1 MVHIEPLQ
9 ILLVKCETSTAIGTT
24 EVLTVIAITAF
35 AGGTS
40 FLGALIARK
49 RNFSEQQVLFFTAF
63 GAGILMA
70 AAIFEMVIEAETT
83 LGIALTLFSF
93 LVGAIIFTLADLI
106 AEKKG
111 GGAGILLGIGL
122 DSIPES
128 LAIGASIASAGPA
141 MALAI
146 LIGIQ
151 NVPEGIASYREM
163 MSGKTAFKSNPKKA
177 LAAIGIVSI
186 IPIFLGLVGLFY
198 MQGMAEVIAII
209 LALSAGGIF
218 YMLYYDMI
226 PKAHKERKWLPTFG
240 AVLGFIIGFA
250 IVRTIGG

>member
-1 MVHIEPLQ
+1 MSL
-9 ILLVKCETSTAIGTT
+9 
-24 EVLTVIAITAF
+24 EVLDVLRVIALLSF

-40 FLGALIARK
+40 FLGALISK
-49 RNFSEQQVLFFTAF
+49 YKKFGDQQILFLTAF
-63 GAGILMA
+63 GAGILIS
-70 AAIFEMVIEAETT
+70 AAIFEMVVEAEKIIGITFT
-83 LGIALTLFSF
+83 LLSF
-93 LVGAIIFTLADLI
+93 IGGSIIFTIADVI
-106 AEKKG
+106 AERRG

-128 LAIGASIASAGPA
+128 LAIGASIAAGPGLA
-141 MALAI
+141 IAI

-163 MSGKTAFKSNPKKA
+163 RSGKTAFSNSKKA
-177 LAAIGIVSI
+177 LIAIGIVSI
-186 IPIFLGLVGLFY
+186 IPIILGLVGLFY
-198 MQGMAEVIAII
+198 LQGMTYVIGLT

-218 YMLYYDMI
+218 YMLHYDMI

-250 IVRTIGG
+250 IIRLI

>member
-1 MVHIEPLQ
+1 MSL
-9 ILLVKCETSTAIGTT
+9 
-24 EVLTVIAITAF
+24 EVLDILRVIALLSF

-40 FLGALIARK
+40 FLGALISK
-49 RNFSEQQVLFFTAF
+49 YKKFGDQQILFLTAF
-63 GAGILMA
+63 GAGILIS
-70 AAIFEMVIEAETT
+70 AAIFKMVVEAEKII
-83 LGIALTLFSF
+83 GITLTLLSF
-93 LVGAIIFTLADLI
+93 IGGSIIFTIADVI
-106 AEKKG
+106 AERRG

-128 LAIGASIASAGPA
+128 LAIGASIAAGPGLA
-141 MALAI
+141 IAI

-163 MSGKTAFKSNPKKA
+163 RSGKTAFSNSKKA
-177 LAAIGIVSI
+177 LIAIGIVSI
-186 IPIFLGLVGLFY
+186 IPIILGLVGLFY
-198 MQGMAEVIAII
+198 LQGMTYVIGLT

-218 YMLYYDMI
+218 YMLHYDMI

-250 IVRTIGG
+250 IIRLI

>member
-1 MVHIEPLQ
+1 MSL
-9 ILLVKCETSTAIGTT
+9 
-24 EVLTVIAITAF
+24 EVLDILRVIALLSF

-40 FLGALIARK
+40 FLGALISK
-49 RNFSEQQVLFFTAF
+49 YKKFGDQQILFLTAF
-63 GAGILMA
+63 GAGILIS
-70 AAIFEMVIEAETT
+70 AAIFEMVVEAEKII
-83 LGIALTLFSF
+83 GITLTLLFFIGGS
-93 LVGAIIFTLADLI
+93 IIFTIADVI
-106 AEKKG
+106 AERRG

-128 LAIGASIASAGPA
+128 LAIGASIAAGPGLA
-141 MALAI
+141 IAI

-163 MSGKTAFKSNPKKA
+163 RSGKTAFSNSKKA
-177 LAAIGIVSI
+177 LIAIGIVSI
-186 IPIFLGLVGLFY
+186 IPIILGLVGLFY
-198 MQGMAEVIAII
+198 LQGMTYVIGLT

-218 YMLYYDMI
+218 YMLHYDMI

-250 IVRTIGG
+250 IIRLI

>member
-1 MVHIEPLQ
+1 MSL
-9 ILLVKCETSTAIGTT
+9 
-24 EVLTVIAITAF
+24 EVLDILRVIALLSF

-40 FLGALIARK
+40 FLGALISK
-49 RNFSEQQVLFFTAF
+49 YKKFGDQQILFLTAF
-63 GAGILMA
+63 GAGILIS
-70 AAIFEMVIEAETT
+70 AAIFEMVIEAEKII
-83 LGIALTLFSF
+83 GITLTLLSF
-93 LVGAIIFTLADLI
+93 IGGSIIFTIADVM
-106 AEKKG
+106 AERRG

-128 LAIGASIASAGPA
+128 LAIGASIAAGPGLA
-141 MALAI
+141 IAI

-163 MSGKTAFKSNPKKA
+163 RSWKTAFSNSKKA
-177 LAAIGIVSI
+177 LIAIGIVSI
-186 IPIFLGLVGLFY
+186 IPIILGLVGLFY
-198 MQGMAEVIAII
+198 LQGMIYVIGLT

-218 YMLYYDMI
+218 YMLHYDMI

-250 IVRTIGG
+250 IVRTVGQQ

>member
-1 MVHIEPLQ
+1 ML
-9 ILLVKCETSTAIGTT
+9 
-24 EVLTVIAITAF
+24 
-35 AGGTS
+35 
-40 FLGALIARK
+40 ARK
-49 RNFSEQQVLFFTAF
+49 RNFSEPQLLFFTAF
-63 GAGILMA
+63 GAGILIA
-70 AAIFEMVIEAETT
+70 AAVFEMVIEAENT
-83 LGIALTLFSF
+83 LGIATTLLAF
-93 LVGAIIFTLADLI
+93 LGGSIIFTVADVI

-111 GGAGILLGIGL
+111 GGASILLGIGL

-128 LAIGASIASAGPA
+128 LAIGASIAAGGPA

-163 MSGKTAFKSNPKKA
+163 MTGKTAFKNNSRKA
-177 LAAIGIVSI
+177 LSAIGIVSV

-198 MQGMAEVIAII
+198 MQGMSEAIAII

-226 PKAHKERKWLPTFG
+226 PKAHKDRKWMPTFG

>member
-1 MVHIEPLQ
+1 MSL
-9 ILLVKCETSTAIGTT
+9 
-24 EVLTVIAITAF
+24 EVLDILRVIALLSF

-40 FLGALIARK
+40 FLGALISK
-49 RNFSEQQVLFFTAF
+49 YKKFGDQQILFLTAF
-63 GAGILMA
+63 GAGILIS
-70 AAIFEMVIEAETT
+70 AAIFEMVVEAEKII
-83 LGIALTLFSF
+83 GITLTLLSF
-93 LVGAIIFTLADLI
+93 IAGSIIFTIADVI
-106 AEKKG
+106 AERRG

-128 LAIGASIASAGPA
+128 LAIGASIAAGPGLA
-141 MALAI
+141 IAI

-163 MSGKTAFKSNPKKA
+163 RSGKTAFSNSKKA
-177 LAAIGIVSI
+177 LIAIGIVSI
-186 IPIFLGLVGLFY
+186 IPIILGLVGLFY
-198 MQGMAEVIAII
+198 LQGMTYVIGLT

-218 YMLYYDMI
+218 YMLHYDMI

-250 IVRTIGG
+250 IIRLI